1 MPKRAKPVGESS
13 QTAPRGYYSPA
24 CWGVS
29 METFIAPQRR
39 SPTPPMSATAAR
51 LSMQGI
57 TKRFGPT
64 RALNGVSLSVSRGE
78 VLALIGENG
87 AGKSTLMK
95 VLSGAHRADAGSM
108 ALDGAP
114 YRPSGPHQARAAG
127 VAMIYQELNLA
138 ADLTVADNI
147 MLGCEMHRL
156 GWLKRSRQRDRVA
169 GALDLL
175 GHPELTPETPVG
187 KLSVGARQLVEIAR
201 ALVTEPKVIV
211 FDEPTSSLSAH
222 DVEHLFQ
229 IIGRLR
235 DAGLGIIYI
244 SHFLEELRRIADRY
258 TVLRDGAAVGS
269 GVLCEASESEIISMM
284 VGRSVDE
291 LFPAVAHT
299 PGDVLLS
306 LEGLSGVKSPQDVTL
321 TVRRGEI
328 LGIAGLVG
336 AGRTELLRCVFGLDR
351 VRRGAVRVA
360 GVLHGSNAAAG
371 IRAGLGLVSEDRKGE
386 GLALAR
392 SIADNLTLSRLK
404 PYSRLGWLN
413 LSRRETA
420 VRHWMR
426 RLEIKARAPEQA
438 VGELSGGNQQKVAI
452 ARVLHQEAEVFL
464 LDEPTRGI
472 DVGAKVEI
480 YRSMG
485 QLAAEGKAV
494 IFVSSYL
501 PELLAVCDRVAVMA
515 RGQVR
520 AVRSSD
526 QWTEESAMAC
536 AIGADAT

>member
-1 MPKRAKPVGESS
+1 
-13 QTAPRGYYSPA
+13 
-24 CWGVS
+24 
-29 METFIAPQRR
+29 
-39 SPTPPMSATAAR
+39 MSATAAR